1 MEHKRGDSFDYTA
14 TIPGDFADGYFVGWT
29 VTSQVRNA
37 KTGTLVAELSAAWTD
52 PAKTRALRLLAL
64 DTSTWALAPM
74 KFDVRLRRDSD
85 GYTLSTSTVLF
96 NLVEGVTQP

>member
-14 TIPGDFADGYFVGWT
+14 TVPGDFADGYFAGWT

-37 KTGTLVAELSAAWTD
+37 KTGVLVAELGATWTD
-52 PAKTRALRLLAL
+52 PATTRALRLLAL
-64 DTSTWALAPM
+64 DTSAWTIGQM